1 MRGGV
6 VSTPITDAAPRV
18 VIRGAEPNDWDPV
31 AALLSASSLPLDGA
45 REHLAN
51 FVLAERSGT
60 VVGCAAVERYGE
72 AGLLRSVAVAESE
85 RGKGAGAALVGRCLD
100 DARAA
105 GIRAL
110 VLLTTSAERYFPRF
124 GFEVIDR
131 DAVPEG
137 VRASA
142 EFRGACPAS
151 ATVMRLVFS
160 TDVARVVVR
169 PARPGDA
176 PAIAAIYNAGI
187 RGRMATF
194 ETRERTAD
202 DIAAWFTQ
210 AGHPILVAERD
221 GHVVGWVAAS
231 PYRARACYAGVA
243 EFSVYVDPVVQGQR
257 VGDALM
263 SAFIPALERAGFWKV
278 LSRIFP
284 ENTASRA
291 LCRRHR
297 FRDVGVYERHARLD
311 GAWRDVVIVE
321 RLLGDAARA

>member
-1 MRGGV
+1 MRGGA
-6 VSTPITDAAPRV
+6 VSTPITEAAPRV
-18 VIRGAEPNDWDPV
+18 EISGAAPNDWDRV
-31 AALLSASSLPLDGA
+31 AALLSTSSLPLDGA
-45 REHLAN
+45 QEHLIN
-51 FVLAERSGT
+51 FVLAERAEA
-60 VVGCAAVERYGE
+60 VVGCAVVERYGD
-72 AGLLRSVAVAESE
+72 AGLLRSVAVTESE
-85 RGKGAGAALVGRCLD
+85 RGKGTGAALVGRCLE

-105 GIRAL
+105 GIRTL
-110 VLLTTSAERYFPRF
+110 VLLTTTAERYFPRF

-151 ATVMRLVFS
+151 ATVMRLVSS
-160 TDVARVVVR
+160 TGVAKVTVR

-194 ETRERTAD
+194 ETAERTAD
-202 DIAAWFTQ
+202 DIAAWFTRT
-210 AGHPILVAERD
+210 GHPVLVAERD
-221 GHVVGWVAAS
+221 GLVVGWVAAS
-231 PYRARACYAGVA
+231 PYRSRACYAGVA
-243 EFSVYVDPVVQGQR
+243 EFSVYVDPAVQGHR

-263 SAFIPALERAGFWKV
+263 SAFIPALEDAGFWKA

-291 LCRRHR
+291 LCRRHG
-297 FRDVGVYERHARLD
+297 FREVGVYGRHARLD
-311 GAWRDVVIVE
+311 GVWRDVVIVE
-321 RLLGDAARA
+321 RLLGDAART

>member
-1 MRGGV
+1 V
-6 VSTPITDAAPRV
+6 ALVSTPITDAAPRV
-18 VIRGAEPNDWDPV
+18 VIRGAGPNDWDRV
-31 AALLSASSLPLDGA
+31 AALLAASSLPLDGA
-45 REHLAN
+45 REAPRQLRI
-51 FVLAERSGT
+51 AERRGT
-60 VVGCAAVERYGE
+60 LVGCAAVERYGD
-72 AGLLRSVAVAESE
+72 AGLLRSIAVAESE
-85 RGKGAGAALVGRCLD
+85 RGKGTGAALVGRCLE

-105 GIRAL
+105 GSGPRAADD
-110 VLLTTSAERYFPRF
+110 VAERYFPRF

-151 ATVMRLVFS
+151 ATVMRLVSS
-160 TDVARVVVR
+160 TGVAKVTVR

-194 ETRERTAD
+194 ETAERTAD
-202 DIAAWFTQ
+202 DIAAWFTRP
-210 AGHPILVAERD
+210 ASRFVAERD

-243 EFSVYVDPVVQGQR
+243 EFSVYVDPAVQGQR

-263 SAFIPALERAGFWKV
+263 SAFIPALERRGI
-278 LSRIFP
+278 L
-284 ENTASRA
+284 E
-291 LCRRHR
+291 
-297 FRDVGVYERHARLD
+297 
-311 GAWRDVVIVE
+311 GAVPN
-321 RLLGDAARA
+321 LP